1 MLVVL
6 VVMVVM
12 MVKMLV
18 REMIYFKFGGFG
30 DRLIDISY
38 CTHQAEGSFCT
49 LKQLIRYCRW
59 IL

>member
-1 MLVVL
+1 MVVVL

-49 LKQLIRYCRW
+49 LKQLIRYCR
-59 IL
+59 